1 MTSRALSS
9 AEWDLWHTWMAA
21 QGLVVAQVDS
31 ALQSEVGISKAE
43 FSILRT
49 LCGAP
54 DSTLRTGDLGAAL
67 HWEKSRVSHLLGRM
81 ESRGLVESMEDGAP
95 GRRTAVSLS
104 RHGHEIIQAALRVHE
119 ATVRR
124 LFIDP
129 LTVEQADAIRAWS
142 EQTIIASRPAESRTK
157 ARDR

>member
-1 MTSRALSS
+1 MTSRSLSS
-9 AEWDLWHTWMAA
+9 AEWDLWHTWMEA
-21 QGLVVAQVDS
+21 QGVVVAQVDS

-49 LCGAP
+49 LREAP
-54 DSTLRTGDLGAAL
+54 DSTLRVRDLGAAL

-81 ESRGLVESMEDGAP
+81 ENRALVERREGGAP

-104 RHGHEIIQAALRVHE
+104 RHGHEIIEAALRVHE
-119 ATVRR
+119 VTVRR

-129 LTVEQADAIRAWS
+129 LSVEQADAIRAWS
-142 EQTIIASRPAESRTK
+142 EQTITASRPAESRTK
-157 ARDR
+157 ASER